1 MLSKLHVFKI
11 LLFTLLLVQS
21 ALCFGD
27 LKEIRKEPFKARIGN
42 YSKYLKAPS
51 IKSSKILK
59 PARSNIISNKPTVN
73 NKKYQRLK
81 RSSLGAIQS
90 LGLDYFRNLHETFL
104 QNVQIFRFWIQFLK
118 LRPDLGLKEFKIRT
132 QQLRNTI
139 LQGTEASIQTRQQ
152 LIKISNFIKDLE
164 HEVQN
169 NSIQFIETPLYSKL
183 VTSQARIN
191 FLIDSVGF
199 YVDHL
204 ATLQTFQLK
213 NLVEELDFVIEQIE
227 LINAEYWNKS
237 FDSILLKEQPT
248 LITKIKKLT
257 RQKLNDFK
265 QIKQNYI
272 YAESQILVKRDE
284 IKPKKL
290 PASRDA
296 TREEEINFSNL
307 QKNFIEKITEFTERE
322 SIQLQI
328 LKHKITQAKKWLTD
342 YPTIGSQPL
351 IPLANQLFKSN
362 QNIQPNKHFN
372 NFLKKPKTVS
382 IERRSRTSSTIR
394 SNRIDL
400 PDWI

>member
-1 MLSKLHVFKI
+1 M
-11 LLFTLLLVQS
+11 
-21 ALCFGD
+21 
-27 LKEIRKEPFKARIGN
+27 
-42 YSKYLKAPS
+42 
-51 IKSSKILK
+51 
-59 PARSNIISNKPTVN
+59 
-73 NKKYQRLK
+73 
-81 RSSLGAIQS
+81 
-90 LGLDYFRNLHETFL
+90 GLDYFRNLHETFL

-164 HEVQN
+164 YEVRN
-169 NSIQFIETPLYSKL
+169 NSIQFIETPLYTKL

-227 LINAEYWNKS
+227 LINAESWNKS

-307 QKNFIEKITEFTERE
+307 QK
-322 SIQLQI
+322 
-328 LKHKITQAKKWLTD
+328 
-342 YPTIGSQPL
+342 
-351 IPLANQLFKSN
+351 
-362 QNIQPNKHFN
+362 
-372 NFLKKPKTVS
+372 
-382 IERRSRTSSTIR
+382 TS
-394 SNRIDL
+394 
-400 PDWI
+400 